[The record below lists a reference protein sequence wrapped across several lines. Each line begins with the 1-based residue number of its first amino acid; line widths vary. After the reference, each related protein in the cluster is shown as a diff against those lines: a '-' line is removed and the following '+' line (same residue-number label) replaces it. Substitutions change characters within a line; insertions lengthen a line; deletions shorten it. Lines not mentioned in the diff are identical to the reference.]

1 LFILYIFITFALGF
15 KCIRTIM
22 TKKNTKC
29 IVLAR
34 VSTEKQSYDEQIYQL
49 KHLAMA
55 DGYSD
60 GNIIV
65 VQNKEHAVG
74 ITSRKQRKLGL
85 IAGLRECEELLEKD
99 SSIDA
104 IYCWEVT
111 RIARTVSAI
120 HDFKDMILD
129 YKRDHGRTIQLV
141 VKEPAI
147 RLYNSEGKVDQGA
160 QIIFALVSQLAEM
173 EMENKKARF
182 ARAKEEMFRTQK
194 YTGGWIP
201 RGYKLDKD
209 NYIVV
214 NEEEAN
220 VIRAIFSDY
229 ISGLYTMKELAE
241 KYIANGFLTVSNI
254 TNAKATILHILSNPI
269 FIGDKPKQIMRDGER
284 IDRKITYPRIIDQET
299 WQKCAQRRE
308 ELLCRPAVRGEY
320 LLNGLIRCDCGS
332 SYIVNK
338 IDGCYGCRIKH
349 LGTEKGLQHS
359 PNIQANVIESLAWY
373 VALQELSSDLA
384 KDRESTKCQILALK
398 QEALY
403 RYNVAEKAIR
413 DMELRMQKLDEQF
426 DNQEISIENYERRTH
441 NQRQTIQM
449 RQAECERYQKEIDKL
464 DTQLRAVRSFN
475 DKLAELAVNFDSLKN
490 GAEYVTM
497 KSLVQKYITEI
508 RIEPVQGKL
517 TSYWKKV
524 IIHTIH
530 DEENAKHQQEL
541 NQKGMDDIART
552 LSNVFYVDVFHRLA
566 YWDTNFTEL
575 VPFVYIERIKKTR
588 LENRKNRKRSPIKQH
603 QY

>member
-1 LFILYIFITFALGF
+1 
-15 KCIRTIM
+15 M
-22 TKKNTKC
+22 TKKSSKC

-34 VSTEKQSYDEQIYQL
+34 VSTEKQSYDEQILQL

-60 GNIIV
+60 DNIIV

-74 ITSRKQRKLGL
+74 ISSRKQRKLGL
-85 IAGLRECEELLEKD
+85 IAGLKECEELLEKD
-99 SSIDA
+99 TTIDA

-129 YKRDHGRTIQLV
+129 YHRDQGRIIQLV
-141 VKEPAI
+141 VKEPSI
-147 RLYNSEGKVDQGA
+147 RLYNSEGKIDQGA

-201 RGYKLDKD
+201 RGYMLDKD
-209 NYIVV
+209 NYLVV

-229 ISGLYTMKELAE
+229 ASGLYTMKELAE
-241 KYIANGFLTVSNI
+241 KYMANGFLNVSTT
-254 TNAKATILHILSNPI
+254 TNAKATILHTLSNPI
-269 FIGDKPKQIMRDGER
+269 FIGEKPKQIMKDGER
-284 IDRKITYPRIIDQET
+284 ITRKITYPRIIDQET
-299 WQKCAQRRE
+299 WNKCEQRRK
-308 ELLCRPAVRGEY
+308 ELLSRPAVRGEY
-320 LLNGLIRCDCGS
+320 LLNGLIRCDCGG

-338 IDGCYGCRIKH
+338 VDGCYGCRIKH
-349 LGTEKGLQHS
+349 LGNEKGIQHS

-373 VALQELSSDLA
+373 VTLQELSGDLA
-384 KDRESTKCQILALK
+384 KDRESTKRQLLALK
-398 QEALY
+398 QEAVN
-403 RYNVAEKAIR
+403 RYNVAAKAVR

-426 DNQEISIENYERRTH
+426 DNQEISIENYERRTQT
-441 NQRQTIQM
+441 QRQTIQM
-449 RQAECERYQKEIDKL
+449 RQEECERYQNEIDKL
-464 DTQLRAVRSFN
+464 DTQLRAARSFN
-475 DKLAELAVNFDSLKN
+475 DKLAELAANFDTLKN
-490 GAEYVTM
+490 GAEYITM

-508 RIEPVQGKL
+508 RIEPIEGKL

-524 IIHTIH
+524 TIHTIH
-530 DEENAKHQQEL
+530 DEENAQHQKVLEA
-541 NQKGMDDIART
+541 KGMSDIART
-552 LSNVFYVDVFHRLA
+552 LSNVFYVDVYHHIA
-566 YWDTNFTEL
+566 YWDENSTEV
-575 VPFVYIERIKKTR
+575 VPYVYIERIKKTR
-588 LENRKNRKRSPIKQH
+588 FENRKNRKRNPTKNH

>member
-1 LFILYIFITFALGF
+1 
-15 KCIRTIM
+15 M

-269 FIGDKPKQIMRDGER
+269 FIGEKPKQIMRDGER

-338 IDGCYGCRIKH
+338 VDGCYGCRIKH

>member
-1 LFILYIFITFALGF
+1 
-15 KCIRTIM
+15 M

-269 FIGDKPKQIMRDGER
+269 FIGEKPKQIMRDGER

-349 LGTEKGLQHS
+349 LGNEKGIQHS

-373 VALQELSSDLA
+373 VTLQELSGDLA
-384 KDRESTKCQILALK
+384 KDRESTKRQLLALK
-398 QEALY
+398 QEAVN
-403 RYNVAEKAIR
+403 RYNVAAKAVR

-426 DNQEISIENYERRTH
+426 DNQEISIDNYERRTQT
-441 NQRQTIQM
+441 QRQTIQM
-449 RQAECERYQKEIDKL
+449 RQEECERYQNEIDKL
-464 DTQLRAVRSFN
+464 DTQLRAARSFN
-475 DKLAELAVNFDSLKN
+475 DKLAELAASFDTLQN
-490 GAEYVTM
+490 GAEYITM

-508 RIEPVQGKL
+508 RIEPIEGKL

-524 IIHTIH
+524 TIHTIH
-530 DEENAKHQQEL
+530 DKENARHRNILEAT
-541 NQKGMDDIART
+541 GRSDIART
-552 LSNVFYVDVFHRLA
+552 LSNEFYVDVYHRVA
-566 YWDTNFTEL
+566 YLDENYSVE
-575 VPFVYIERIKKTR
+575 VPFIYIERIKKTR
-588 LENRKNRKRSPIKQH
+588 LENRKNRKRNPTKNH

>member
-1 LFILYIFITFALGF
+1 
-15 KCIRTIM
+15 M
-22 TKKNTKC
+22 SKKSTKC

-34 VSTEKQSYDEQIYQL
+34 VSTEKQSYDEQILQL

-55 DGYSD
+55 DGYSEA
-60 GNIIV
+60 NIIV

-74 ITSRKQRKLGL
+74 ISSRKQRKLGL
-85 IAGLRECEELLEKD
+85 IAGLKECEELLERD
-99 SSIDA
+99 TTIDA

-129 YKRDHGRTIQLV
+129 YQRDQGRIIQLV
-141 VKEPAI
+141 VKEPSI
-147 RLYNSEGKVDQGA
+147 RLFNSEGKIDQGA

-209 NYIVV
+209 NYLMV

-229 ISGLYTMKELAE
+229 ASGLYTMKELAE
-241 KYIANGFLTVSNI
+241 KYMANGFLTVSTI

-269 FIGDKPKQIMRDGER
+269 FIGEKPKQIMKDGER
-284 IDRKITYPRIIDQET
+284 ITRKITYPRIIDQDT
-299 WQKCAQRRE
+299 WDKCVKRRE
-308 ELLCRPAVRGEY
+308 ELLCKPAVRGEY
-320 LLNGLIRCDCGS
+320 LLNGLIRCDCGG

-338 IDGCYGCRIKH
+338 VDGCYGCRIKH
-349 LGTEKGLQHS
+349 LGNEKGIQHS

-373 VALQELSSDLA
+373 VTLQELNGDLA
-384 KDRESTKCQILALK
+384 KDRESTKRQLLALK
-398 QEALY
+398 QEAVN
-403 RYNVAEKAIR
+403 RYNVAAKAVR

-426 DNQEISIENYERRTH
+426 DNQEISIDNYVRRTQT
-441 NQRQTIQM
+441 QRQTIQM
-449 RQAECERYQKEIDKL
+449 RQEECERYQNEIDKL
-464 DTQLRAVRSFN
+464 DTQLRAARSFN
-475 DKLAELAVNFDSLKN
+475 DKLAELAANFDTLKN
-490 GAEYVTM
+490 GAEYITM

-508 RIEPVQGKL
+508 RIEPIEGKL

-524 IIHTIH
+524 TIHTIH
-530 DEENAKHQQEL
+530 DEENAQHQKLLEA
-541 NQKGMDDIART
+541 KGMSDIART
-552 LSNVFYVDVFHRLA
+552 LSNVFYVDVYHRIA
-566 YWDTNFTEL
+566 YWDENSTEV
-575 VPFVYIERIKKTR
+575 VPYVYIERIKKTR
-588 LENRKNRKRSPIKQH
+588 FENRKNRKRNPTKNH

>member
-1 LFILYIFITFALGF
+1 
-15 KCIRTIM
+15 M
-22 TKKNTKC
+22 SKKSTRC

-34 VSTEKQSYDEQIYQL
+34 VSTEKQSFDEQILQL
-49 KHLAMA
+49 RHLAMA
-55 DGYSD
+55 DGYSE

-74 ITSRKQRKLGL
+74 ISSRKQRKLGL
-85 IAGLRECEELLEKD
+85 IAGLKECEELLERD
-99 SSIDA
+99 TNIDA

-129 YKRDHGRTIQLV
+129 YHRDQGRIIQLV
-141 VKEPAI
+141 VKEPSI
-147 RLYNSEGKVDQGA
+147 RLFNSEGKIDQGA

-209 NYIVV
+209 NYLAV

-220 VIRAIFSDY
+220 MIRAIFSDY
-229 ISGLYTMKELAE
+229 ASGLYTMKELAE
-241 KYIANGFLTVSNI
+241 KYMANGFLTVSTI

-269 FIGDKPKQIMRDGER
+269 FIGEKPKQIMKDGER
-284 IDRKITYPRIIDQET
+284 IARKITYPRIIDQDT
-299 WQKCAQRRE
+299 WDKCAKRRE
-308 ELLCRPAVRGEY
+308 ELLCKPAVRGEY
-320 LLNGLIRCDCGS
+320 LLNGLIRCDCGG

-338 IDGCYGCRIKH
+338 VDGCYGCRIKH
-349 LGTEKGLQHS
+349 LGNEKGIQHS

-373 VALQELSSDLA
+373 VTLQELSGDLA
-384 KDRESTKCQILALK
+384 KDRESTKRQLLALK
-398 QEALY
+398 QEAVN
-403 RYNVAEKAIR
+403 RYNVAAKAVR

-426 DNQEISIENYERRTH
+426 DNQEISIDNYERRTQT
-441 NQRQTIQM
+441 QRQTIQM
-449 RQAECERYQKEIDKL
+449 RQEECERYQNEIDKL
-464 DTQLRAVRSFN
+464 DTQLRAARSFN
-475 DKLAELAVNFDSLKN
+475 DKLAELAANFDTLKN
-490 GAEYVTM
+490 GAEYITM

-508 RIEPVQGKL
+508 RVEPIEGKL

-524 IIHTIH
+524 TIHTIH
-530 DEENAKHQQEL
+530 DEENAQHQKVLEA
-541 NQKGMDDIART
+541 KGMSDIART
-552 LSNVFYVDVFHRLA
+552 LSNVFYVDVYHRIA
-566 YWDTNFTEL
+566 YWDENSTEV
-575 VPFVYIERIKKTR
+575 VPYVYIERIKKTR
-588 LENRKNRKRSPIKQH
+588 FENRKNRKRNPTKNH

>member
-1 LFILYIFITFALGF
+1 
-15 KCIRTIM
+15 M

-269 FIGDKPKQIMRDGER
+269 FIGEKPKQIMRDGER

-338 IDGCYGCRIKH
+338 VDGCYGCRIKH

-384 KDRESTKCQILALK
+384 KDRESTKCQIVALK

>member
-269 FIGDKPKQIMRDGER
+269 FIGEKPKQIMRDGER

-359 PNIQANVIESLAWY
+359 PNIQANIIESLAWY

>member
-1 LFILYIFITFALGF
+1 MFILYIFITFALGF
-15 KCIRTIM
+15 KHIRTIM

-269 FIGDKPKQIMRDGER
+269 FIGEKPKQIMRDGER

-338 IDGCYGCRIKH
+338 VDGCYGCRIKH

>member
-1 LFILYIFITFALGF
+1 
-15 KCIRTIM
+15 M
-22 TKKNTKC
+22 SKKSTKC

-34 VSTEKQSYDEQIYQL
+34 VSTEKQSYDEQILQL

-55 DGYSD
+55 DGYSEA
-60 GNIIV
+60 NIIV

-74 ITSRKQRKLGL
+74 ISSRKQRKLGL
-85 IAGLRECEELLEKD
+85 IAGLKECEELLERD
-99 SSIDA
+99 TTIDA

-129 YKRDHGRTIQLV
+129 YQRDQGRIIQLV
-141 VKEPAI
+141 VKEPSI
-147 RLYNSEGKVDQGA
+147 RLFNSEGKIDQGA

-209 NYIVV
+209 NYLAV
-214 NEEEAN
+214 NEEEAT

-229 ISGLYTMKELAE
+229 ASGLYTMKELAE
-241 KYIANGFLTVSNI
+241 KYMANGFLTVSTI

-269 FIGDKPKQIMRDGER
+269 FIGEKPKQIMKDGER
-284 IDRKITYPRIIDQET
+284 IARKITYPRIIDQDT
-299 WQKCAQRRE
+299 WDKCAKRRE
-308 ELLCRPAVRGEY
+308 ELLCKPAVRGEY
-320 LLNGLIRCDCGS
+320 LLNGLIRCECGG

-338 IDGCYGCRIKH
+338 VDGCYGCRIKH
-349 LGTEKGLQHS
+349 LGNEKGIQHS

-373 VALQELSSDLA
+373 VTLQELNGDLA
-384 KDRESTKCQILALK
+384 KDRESTKRQLLALK
-398 QEALY
+398 QEAVN
-403 RYNVAEKAIR
+403 RYNVAAKAVR

-426 DNQEISIENYERRTH
+426 DNQEISIDNYVRRTQT
-441 NQRQTIQM
+441 QRQTIQM
-449 RQAECERYQKEIDKL
+449 RQEECERYQNEIDKL
-464 DTQLRAVRSFN
+464 DTQLRAARSFN
-475 DKLAELAVNFDSLKN
+475 DKLAELAANFDTLKN
-490 GAEYVTM
+490 GAEYITM

-508 RIEPVQGKL
+508 RIEPIEGKL

-524 IIHTIH
+524 TIHTIH
-530 DEENAKHQQEL
+530 DEENAQHQKVLEA
-541 NQKGMDDIART
+541 KGMSDIART
-552 LSNVFYVDVFHRLA
+552 LSNVFFVDVYHRIA
-566 YWDTNFTEL
+566 YWDENSTEV
-575 VPFVYIERIKKTR
+575 VPYVYIERIKKTR
-588 LENRKNRKRSPIKQH
+588 FENRKNRKRNPTKNH

>member
-1 LFILYIFITFALGF
+1 
-15 KCIRTIM
+15 
-22 TKKNTKC
+22 
-29 IVLAR
+29 
-34 VSTEKQSYDEQIYQL
+34 
-49 KHLAMA
+49 
-55 DGYSD
+55 
-60 GNIIV
+60 
-65 VQNKEHAVG
+65 
-74 ITSRKQRKLGL
+74 
-85 IAGLRECEELLEKD
+85 
-99 SSIDA
+99 
-104 IYCWEVT
+104 
-111 RIARTVSAI
+111 
-120 HDFKDMILD
+120 
-129 YKRDHGRTIQLV
+129 
-141 VKEPAI
+141 
-147 RLYNSEGKVDQGA
+147 
-160 QIIFALVSQLAEM
+160 
-173 EMENKKARF
+173 
-182 ARAKEEMFRTQK
+182 
-194 YTGGWIP
+194 
-201 RGYKLDKD
+201 
-209 NYIVV
+209 
-214 NEEEAN
+214 
-220 VIRAIFSDY
+220 
-229 ISGLYTMKELAE
+229 
-241 KYIANGFLTVSNI
+241 
-254 TNAKATILHILSNPI
+254 
-269 FIGDKPKQIMRDGER
+269 
-284 IDRKITYPRIIDQET
+284 
-299 WQKCAQRRE
+299 
-308 ELLCRPAVRGEY
+308 LLCRPAVRGEY

>member
-1 LFILYIFITFALGF
+1 
-15 KCIRTIM
+15 M

-269 FIGDKPKQIMRDGER
+269 FIGEKPKQIMRDGER

-359 PNIQANVIESLAWY
+359 PNIQANIIESLAWY

>member
-1 LFILYIFITFALGF
+1 
-15 KCIRTIM
+15 M

-269 FIGDKPKQIMRDGER
+269 FIGEKPKQIMRDGER

-299 WQKCAQRRE
+299 WQKCVQRRE

>member
-1 LFILYIFITFALGF
+1 
-15 KCIRTIM
+15 M

-269 FIGDKPKQIMRDGER
+269 FIGEKPKQIMRDGER

>member
-1 LFILYIFITFALGF
+1 
-15 KCIRTIM
+15 M

-241 KYIANGFLTVSNI
+241 KYIANGFLKVSNI

-269 FIGDKPKQIMRDGER
+269 FIGEKPKQIMRDGER

-338 IDGCYGCRIKH
+338 TDGCYGCRIKH

>member
-1 LFILYIFITFALGF
+1 
-15 KCIRTIM
+15 M

-241 KYIANGFLTVSNI
+241 KYIANGFLKVSNI

-269 FIGDKPKQIMRDGER
+269 FIGEKPKQIMRDGER

-299 WQKCAQRRE
+299 WQKCVQRRE

>member
-15 KCIRTIM
+15 KHIRTIM

-269 FIGDKPKQIMRDGER
+269 FIGEKPKQIMRDGER

-299 WQKCAQRRE
+299 WQKCTQRRE

>member
-1 LFILYIFITFALGF
+1 
-15 KCIRTIM
+15 M

-269 FIGDKPKQIMRDGER
+269 FIGEKPKQIMRDGER

-449 RQAECERYQKEIDKL
+449 RQAECERYHKEIDKL

>member
-1 LFILYIFITFALGF
+1 
-15 KCIRTIM
+15 M
-22 TKKNTKC
+22 SKKSTKC

-34 VSTEKQSYDEQIYQL
+34 VSTEKQSYDEQILQL

-55 DGYSD
+55 DGYSE

-74 ITSRKQRKLGL
+74 ISSRKQRKLGL
-85 IAGLRECEELLEKD
+85 IAGLKECEELLERD
-99 SSIDA
+99 TTIDA

-129 YKRDHGRTIQLV
+129 YQRDQGRIIQLV
-141 VKEPAI
+141 VKEPSI
-147 RLYNSEGKVDQGA
+147 RLFNSEGKIDQGA

-220 VIRAIFSDY
+220 VIRALFSDY
-229 ISGLYTMKELAE
+229 ASGLYTMKELAE
-241 KYIANGFLTVSNI
+241 KYMANGFLTVSTI

-269 FIGDKPKQIMRDGER
+269 FIGEKPKQIMKDGER
-284 IDRKITYPRIIDQET
+284 IARKITYPRIIDQDT
-299 WQKCAQRRE
+299 WDKCVQRRQ

-320 LLNGLIRCDCGS
+320 LLNSLIRCDCGG

-338 IDGCYGCRIKH
+338 VDGCYGCRIKH

-373 VALQELSSDLA
+373 VTLQELSGDLA
-384 KDRESTKCQILALK
+384 KDRESTKRQILALK
-398 QEALY
+398 QEAVN
-403 RYNVAEKAIR
+403 RYNVAAKAVR

-426 DNQEISIENYERRTH
+426 DNQEISIENYERRTQA
-441 NQRQTIQM
+441 QRQTIQM
-449 RQAECERYQKEIDKL
+449 RQAECDRYQNEIDKL
-464 DTQLRAVRSFN
+464 DTQLRAARSFN
-475 DKLAELAVNFDSLKN
+475 DKLAELAANFDSLKN

-508 RIEPVQGKL
+508 RIEPVPGKL

-530 DEENAKHQQEL
+530 DEENAKHRQEL
-541 NQKGMDDIART
+541 EQKGMSDIART
-552 LSNVFYVDVFHRLA
+552 LSNEFYVDVFHRIA
-566 YWDTNFTEL
+566 YWDMNFTEV
-575 VPFVYIERIKKTR
+575 VPYVYIERIKKTR
-588 LENRKNRKRSPIKQH
+588 MENRKNRKRLPAKQH